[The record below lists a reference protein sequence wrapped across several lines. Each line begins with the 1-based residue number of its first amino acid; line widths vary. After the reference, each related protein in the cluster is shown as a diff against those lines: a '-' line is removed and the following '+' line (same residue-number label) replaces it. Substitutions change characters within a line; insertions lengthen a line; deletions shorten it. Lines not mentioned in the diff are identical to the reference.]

1 MKRPV
6 MNIIGLVLIL
16 TVLSMIAVK
25 SVKSGK
31 GQVDS
36 ININESD
43 GHDIASICSRIDRLS
58 NYAERQKTSVK
69 SASYRDHKYK
79 YHDEYEVDE
88 TSEEYLADY
97 YPDKIPKKC
106 PEWKKCSYLYTCTF
120 FLLFQLLVFWLL
132 ARIVYYLFS

>member
-1 MKRPV
+1 
-6 MNIIGLVLIL
+6 MNIIGLALVL

-36 ININESD
+36 ININQSD

-58 NYAERQKTSVK
+58 NCDEQQKTSVK
-69 SASYRDHKYK
+69 STSYRDQY
-79 YHDEYEVDE
+79 YEDYDGYEVDE

-97 YPDKIPKKC
+97 YPDKIPKKH
-106 PEWKKCSYLYTCTF
+106 PDKNIIDDYENNDE
-120 FLLFQLLVFWLL
+120 
-132 ARIVYYLFS
+132 IEE